1 MDAKINILLLSDT
14 LDSPTNRA
22 LQQALSPAGE
32 IHLAGEANLDQQLAE
47 GSFQLLIL
55 DASIIIQQPDELI
68 REVKFNYPEL
78 QIVLLTASPHWKV
91 AKAVIQAGADY
102 IENSQ
107 DAKTLAVRFAP
118 VLEAIEAGR

>member
-1 MDAKINILLLSDT
+1 MDERIKILLLSDT

-22 LQQALSPAGE
+22 LQQALAPVGE
-32 IHLAGEANLDQQLAE
+32 IHLAGEAELDRQLVE

-55 DASIIIQQPDELI
+55 DASLLTERPDELI
-68 REVKFNYPEL
+68 REVKSKYPDL

-91 AKAVIQAGADY
+91 AKAVILAGANY

-107 DAKTLAVRFAP
+107 DAKTLAVRFVP
-118 VLEAIEAGR
+118 VLEAIDAGR